1 MMLNNCCKVSK
12 HAQETEI
19 TKMLFL
25 YNHRNNEKNK
35 VSNRCMQM
43 TKIYVG
49 LLKMKF
55 WNVNGRD

>member
-12 HAQETEI
+12 HAREI

-25 YNHRNNEKNK
+25 YNHRNNEKVK
-35 VSNRCMQM
+35 VLNRCMQM
-43 TKIYVG
+43 TKIYED